1 MARQLLIIVLIASM
15 LFISLGF
22 QTCILFFVAHDML
35 AVGKV
40 NCGAV
45 FAYMASLPLSA
56 PAYLVASAVV
66 YNTNTALPM
75 KWIHRYYFSIHAIV
89 LLSLFIFPGSFS
101 P

>member
-15 LFISLGF
+15 LCISLGF
-22 QTCILFFVAHDML
+22 QTCTLYFVAFDML

-40 NCGAV
+40 SFGAV
-45 FAYMASLPLSA
+45 FAYMASLPLSV

-66 YNTNTALPM
+66 YNTTAALPM
-75 KWIHRYYFSIHAIV
+75 KWIHRYYFSLHAIV
-89 LLSLFIFPGSFS
+89 LLSIFIFPVSFS